1 MSRKSK
7 ILLGLL
13 LFNGLSATGGGLAL
27 MTDWIPEQAS
37 WVRDTDFPSNY
48 FPGVILMAVV
58 GGSSLIAAAALVK
71 RSDGWQL
78 ASIVAGTI
86 MVFWIIGEIASI
98 RGFHFLQVIYLVTG
112 ALVVTWT
119 PARQTEGGFIE
130 RPRNPAPPRPT
141 TLREG
146 RESDADDTRLTMS
159 DGPTEGVSRRT
170 RRLCAALPRWWWSLP
185 FPRSSWTGSSTARQ

>member
-1 MSRKSK
+1 MRCGSK
-7 ILLGLL
+7 VLLGLL
-13 LFNGLSATGGGLAL
+13 LFNGLSATIGGLAL

-58 GGSSLIAAAALVK
+58 GGSSLVAAAALVK
-71 RSDGWQL
+71 GSDGWQL

-86 MVFWIIGEIASI
+86 MVFWIIGEVASI

-119 PARQTEGGFIE
+119 PARQTEAASSTDRGS
-130 RPRNPAPPRPT
+130 PAPPRPT
-141 TLREG
+141 
-146 RESDADDTRLTMS
+146 AA
-159 DGPTEGVSRRT
+159 SRT
-170 RRLCAALPRWWWSLP
+170 
-185 FPRSSWTGSSTARQ
+185 

>member
-1 MSRKSK
+1 MDEGAMRRGSK
-7 ILLGLL
+7 VLLGLL
-13 LFNGLSATGGGLAL
+13 LFNGLSATVGGLAL

-58 GGSSLIAAAALVK
+58 GGSSLIAAAGLVK

-86 MVFWIIGEIASI
+86 MVFWIIGEVASI

-119 PARQTEGGFIE
+119 PARDMSTTSSDDRGD
-130 RPRNPAPPRPT
+130 PAPPRP
-141 TLREG
+141 
-146 RESDADDTRLTMS
+146 SAA
-159 DGPTEGVSRRT
+159 RR
-170 RRLCAALPRWWWSLP
+170 A
-185 FPRSSWTGSSTARQ
+185 

>member
-1 MSRKSK
+1 MNRKSK

-13 LFNGLSATGGGLAL
+13 LFNGFTAVGGGLAL

-48 FPGVILMAVV
+48 YPGVILMAVV

-86 MVFWIIGEIASI
+86 MVFWIVGEIASI
-98 RGFHFLQVIYLVTG
+98 RAFHFLQVIYLVTG
-112 ALVVTWT
+112 ALVVAWT
-119 PARQTEGGFIE
+119 PARQTELTPSTVE
-130 RPRNPAPPRPT
+130 
-141 TLREG
+141 
-146 RESDADDTRLTMS
+146 ES
-159 DGPTEGVSRRT
+159 
-170 RRLCAALPRWWWSLP
+170 
-185 FPRSSWTGSSTARQ
+185 GSSSTDSAGRA

>member
-1 MSRKSK
+1 MSRKTK

-37 WVRDTDFPSNY
+37 WLRDTDFPSNY

-112 ALVVTWT
+112 VLVVTWT
-119 PARQTEGGFIE
+119 PARQTEAAPSTIE
-130 RPRNPAPPRPT
+130 
-141 TLREG
+141 
-146 RESDADDTRLTMS
+146 ES
-159 DGPTEGVSRRT
+159 
-170 RRLCAALPRWWWSLP
+170 
-185 FPRSSWTGSSTARQ
+185 SSSSTDAAGKA

>member
-1 MSRKSK
+1 MNRKSK

-58 GGSSLIAAAALVK
+58 GGSSLIAAIALLK
-71 RSDGWQL
+71 RSVGWQL

-86 MVFWIIGEIASI
+86 MVFWIIGEVASI
-98 RGFHFLQVIYLVTG
+98 RAFHFLQVIYLVTG
-112 ALVVTWT
+112 SLVVMWT
-119 PARQTEGGFIE
+119 PARQIE
-130 RPRNPAPPRPT
+130 RSGAGD
-141 TLREG
+141 E
-146 RESDADDTRLTMS
+146 
-159 DGPTEGVSRRT
+159 
-170 RRLCAALPRWWWSLP
+170 
-185 FPRSSWTGSSTARQ
+185 